1 MWGSCLQRLPS
12 QAEYEIALLQSDS
25 SITCCLKL
33 PFAAEVKELL
43 KTYSKVQSSKSCGDF
58 REVLF
63 LLFQKREKSKSEG
76 FLSLPF
82 VTLFSHPSPA
92 RSLTP
97 FSFPLLNSG
106 KPKLPEIVSACKFL
120 LKNPI
125 FAFCIELK
133 KQLQFFQSV
142 YWERVPK
149 RVRRFRFLRFGFAY
163 GSSGSRFLRFVNYLI
178 FYGSVPRFRFGS
190 RTFLKNLRKG
200 ELDSAAILGDY

>member
-1 MWGSCLQRLPS
+1 MKKANQR
-12 QAEYEIALLQSDS
+12 
-25 SITCCLKL
+25 
-33 PFAAEVKELL
+33 V
-43 KTYSKVQSSKSCGDF
+43 
-58 REVLF
+58 
-63 LLFQKREKSKSEG
+63 

-82 VTLFSHPSPA
+82 VTLFSDPSPA

-120 LKNPI
+120 LRNPI

-133 KQLQFFQSV
+133 KQLQCFQSV

-163 GSSGSRFLRFVNYLI
+163 GSRGSRFLRFVNYLI

-190 RTFLKNLRKG
+190 RTFLFVSLLEATSDLGLSSDIRRPVAICEDPQAVHNHFDNISIRIGHLAIAQIIDFCTFISWNLH
-200 ELDSAAILGDY
+200 S

>member
-1 MWGSCLQRLPS
+1 MN
-12 QAEYEIALLQSDS
+12 
-25 SITCCLKL
+25 
-33 PFAAEVKELL
+33 
-43 KTYSKVQSSKSCGDF
+43 
-58 REVLF
+58 
-63 LLFQKREKSKSEG
+63 KSKSEG
-76 FLSLPF
+76 FFLSLPF

-190 RTFLKNLRKG
+190 RTFLHYPYCLHTLRRCGPDKTSTSRLHHLHHLFRCRHVG
-200 ELDSAAILGDY
+200 DRLLLGCVGSS

>member
-25 SITCCLKL
+25 SITCCLEL

-43 KTYSKVQSSKSCGDF
+43 KTHSKVQSSKSCGDF

-76 FLSLPF
+76 FFIPSFCHLVFRPF
-82 VTLFSHPSPA
+82 PSPL
-92 RSLTP
+92 SHP

-106 KPKLPEIVSACKFL
+106 KPKLPEIVRACKFL

-190 RTFLKNLRKG
+190 RTFLN
-200 ELDSAAILGDY
+200 